1 MIMSANLFERL
12 GGEKGINQIAR
23 DLMDAH
29 LNNPVISRRYVN
41 TDIPAATKGAAEFFI
56 TGTGGPSVYKGK
68 DMVGTHRGMNIS
80 NDEFMAV
87 LDDVLVALDKNLI
100 GQREKEEVLFTFF
113 SMKNDVVGQ

>member
-1 MIMSANLFERL
+1 MTQSLFERL
-12 GGEKGINQIAR
+12 GGEAGITQLAS
-23 DLMDAH
+23 DLVDIH
-29 LNNPVISRRYVN
+29 LANPEISPRYV
-41 TDIPAATKGAAEFFI
+41 DSDVAAVKKGAAEFFI
-56 TGTGGPSVYKGK
+56 TGTGGPAVYKGK

-87 LDDVLVALDKNLI
+87 LDDVLQALDKNNV

>member
-1 MIMSANLFERL
+1 MSATLFERL
-12 GGEKGINQIAR
+12 GGEKGINKIAR

-41 TDIPAATKGAAEFFI
+41 TDVPAATKGAAEFFI

-87 LDDVLVALDKNLI
+87 LDDVLVALNKNQI

>member
-1 MIMSANLFERL
+1 MSATLFERL
-12 GGEKGINQIAR
+12 GGEQGISQIAK

-41 TDIPAATKGAAEFFI
+41 TDVPAAIKGAAEFFI
-56 TGTGGPSVYKGK
+56 TGTGGPNVYKGK

-80 NDEFMAV
+80 NDEFTAV
-87 LDDVLVALDKNLI
+87 LDDVLVALDKNKI

-113 SMKNDVVGQ
+113 SMKSDVVGQ